1 MKMRPLILTSPNFS
15 PFNGISPNL
24 LSYIQTKRGAA
35 GFTNCAHTISASSQN
50 IALFLKTDSIFPSR
64 SALPYTSETIA
75 GERSQYSLSSLVKYI
90 NIKSSKTTCLRF
102 MQLWSLCLLLLVSNY
117 AFAQTKVSGK
127 VIIERTS
134 ALPVGGTITAKNT
147 NVFTV
152 ADEAGKFTY
161 PDHYHNRTYKRKKLL
176 PVKTTSSCK
185 AGGNWFRITCWS

>member
-15 PFNGISPNL
+15 PFNGIRPNL
-24 LSYIQTKRGAA
+24 LSYIQTNA
-35 GFTNCAHTISASSQN
+35 GGFINCVHISASSQN

-64 SALPYTSETIA
+64 SVLPYTSETIA

-90 NIKSSKTTCLRF
+90 NIKPCKTTRLRF
-102 MQLWSLCLLLLVSNY
+102 LQLLSLCLLLLVSNY

-134 ALPVGGTITAKNT
+134 APAVGGTITAKNT

>member
-1 MKMRPLILTSPNFS
+1 MRPLILTSPNFS
-15 PFNGISPNL
+15 PFNGIRPNL

-50 IALFLKTDSIFPSR
+50 ITLFIKTDSIFPSC
-64 SALPYTSETIA
+64 SALLYTSETIA
-75 GERSQYSLSSLVKYI
+75 GERYQYSLSSLFKYI
-90 NIKSSKTTCLRF
+90 NIKPCKTTRLRF
-102 MQLWSLCLLLLVSNY
+102 LQLWSLCLLRLVGNY
-117 AFAQTKVSGK
+117 AFAQTKVGGK
-127 VIIERTS
+127 VIIASTS
-134 ALPVGGTITAKNT
+134 ALAVRATITANNT
-147 NVFTV
+147 SVFTV